1 MTEMIQV
8 VAEPTPNPNSLKF
21 SWGRLVTEAGPFDFA
36 DPKVAESSPLA
47 TKLFRQNGVMG
58 VFIARDFITVTKHPG
73 VGWELLQVMVQD
85 VIRKH
90 VESGET
96 IVDES
101 AKPAEMSAD
110 PADIEARIRKI
121 LDEQIR
127 PAVAMDGGDIH
138 FVGFNAGVVLLQL
151 KGACSGCPSSM
162 ATLKM
167 GVENRLRQEIPEV
180 IEVAQIM

>member
-1 MTEMIQV
+1 MSELIQV

-21 SWGRLVTEAGPFDFA
+21 SWGKTVIEGGPFDFA
-36 DPKVAESSPLA
+36 NAAVAESSPLA
-47 TKLFRQNGVMG
+47 AKLFKQNGVMG
-58 VFIARDFITVTKHPG
+58 VFIAQDFITVTKHPG
-73 VGWELLQVMVQD
+73 VGWEMLQVMVQD
-85 VIRKH
+85 VIKTH
-90 VESGET
+90 IESGEAL
-96 IVDES
+96 VGE
-101 AKPAEMSAD
+101 AAEPAEMTGD
-110 PADIEARIRKI
+110 PADVEARIRKV

-167 GVENRLRQEIPEV
+167 GVENRLRQEVPEV
-180 IEVAQIM
+180 VEVAQIM

>member
-1 MTEMIQV
+1 MSESIQV
-8 VAEPTPNPNSLKF
+8 VIEPTPNPNSLKF
-21 SWGRLVTEAGPFDFA
+21 SWAATVVDGGPFDFA
-36 DPKVAESSPLA
+36 NPKVAESSPLA

-58 VFIARDFITVTKHPG
+58 VFIARDFVTVTKHPG
-73 VGWELLQVMVQD
+73 VGWELLQVLVKD
-85 VIRKH
+85 VIRNH
-90 VESGET
+90 VESGEL
-96 IVDES
+96 IVEPD
-101 AKPAEMSAD
+101 AKPAELAAD
-110 PADIEARIRKI
+110 PADVEARIRKV

-167 GVENRLRQEIPEV
+167 GVENRLRQEVPEV
-180 IEVAQIM
+180 VEVAQIM